1 MRPKTYH
8 FKEGPVP
15 PIQNNNPT
23 TQEAQD
29 LLVAFRAVY
38 PLLFVD
44 YLELEAR
51 ILAQQA
57 EKKEIA

>member
-8 FKEGPVP
+8 FRSGHIP

-29 LLVAFRAVY
+29 ILAAFRASY
-38 PLLFVD
+38 PLIFVD
-44 YLELEAR
+44 YSKIEAR
-51 ILAQQA
+51 ILAQQI
-57 EKKEIA
+57 EKKEIT